1 MFKVSSLRLEL
12 RLIATCIELF
22 DNPVCFSV
30 IKEVV
35 FVEPA
40 VAGEYSQTAEL
51 QETDS
56 QTEETDNSKT
66 DDTSNN
72 GKIV

>member
-1 MFKVSSLRLEL
+1 M
-12 RLIATCIELF
+12 
-22 DNPVCFSV
+22 
-30 IKEVV
+30 